1 MRSFLV
7 DSNVFIEALKGNIST
22 EDLLSKLFHSNW
34 RVFINDVVFS
44 EVFYHYLR
52 IKVGPYWKAKK
63 KPELVKSAVQEFEEV
78 VLPLLAIPDF
88 LEVNYD
94 VVTIAVRL
102 SSEYGLLPNDALL
115 LATAEYYGVE
125 ALVSFDS
132 DFSGA
137 CKREGISLISS
148 SNELEV

>member
-7 DSNVFIEALKGNIST
+7 DSNVFIEALKGNISA
-22 EDLLSKLFHSNW
+22 EDLLSRLFHSNW

-94 VVTIAVRL
+94 VATVAVRL

-125 ALVSFDS
+125 ALVSLDS
-132 DFSGA
+132 DFSDA
-137 CKREGISLISS
+137 CKREGVLLISS
-148 SNELEV
+148 PNELEV

>member
-1 MRSFLV
+1 M
-7 DSNVFIEALKGNIST
+7 DSNVFVEALKGDTNA
-22 EDLLSKLFHSNW
+22 ENLLSKLFHSNW

-52 IKVGPYWKAKK
+52 IKVGTYWKAKK
-63 KPELVKSAVQEFEEV
+63 KPELVRSAVQEFEDV

-94 VVTIAVRL
+94 VATVAVRL

-125 ALVSFDS
+125 ALVSLDS
-132 DFSGA
+132 DFSNA

-148 SNELEV
+148 PDELEV

>member
-1 MRSFLV
+1 M
-7 DSNVFIEALKGNIST
+7 DSNVFVEALKGNADAQI
-22 EDLLSKLFHSNW
+22 LLSKLFHSNC

-52 IKVGPYWKAKK
+52 IRVGSYWRAKK
-63 KPELVKSAVQEFEEV
+63 KPELVKSAVQEFEDV

-102 SSEYGLLPNDALL
+102 SSEYGLLSNGALML
-115 LATAEYYGVE
+115 PTAEYYGVE
-125 ALVSFDS
+125 ALVSLDS
-132 DFSGA
+132 DFLDA

-148 SNELEV
+148 PNELEG